1 MKNQQWQYNL
11 NQDKARSETGKCAK
25 SQFTWDGN
33 NCNKWMDRVR
43 TRLMYLDCTL
53 SMLKS
58 QMSVNSSQVIIQQT
72 TKYKWGKTEVFLDS
86 QSKRNNSPKNK
97 KIADNLLTLI
107 IRTDLEK
114 FSVTFLAYQWILSE
128 WGCRQ
133 NESPNSWYKHHN
145 NPQVIHMTPVHQLKS
160 ESSIHNILLHPVKK
174 LPCLNQERNMHR
186 TSENS
191 PKQTGFWWQDN
202 RGWTFS
208 LEEALLRVIGSKLKW
223 FVYYKHAA
231 F

>member
-1 MKNQQWQYNL
+1 MTVQFKPGQSSIRDWKMCQI
-11 NQDKARSETGKCAK
+11 T
-25 SQFTWDGN
+25 QFTWDGN

-97 KIADNLLTLI
+97 KLLIIYSPWSLEQIWRNSALHFLLTSG
-107 IRTDLEK
+107 
-114 FSVTFLAYQWILSE
+114 FSVN
-128 WGCRQ
+128 GCRQ

-191 PKQTGFWWQDN
+191 PKQTGFWCDRTTEDGHFHWKK
-202 RGWTFS
+202 R
-208 LEEALLRVIGSKLKW
+208 
-223 FVYYKHAA
+223 YYGL
-231 F
+231 